1 MTETLKQFV
10 ALLEEFDTA
19 MLVTETPEGAL
30 TSRPM
35 ALQEPR
41 LDRAL
46 WFVTSADTLSARN
59 IANNGKVNLAFHR
72 KSDHAWVSVSG
83 QAIQNGDRPLIDSLW
98 KADWEIW
105 FPEGKDT
112 PNIVLLD
119 ITPDT
124 IDFWEPERGK
134 IGTLFQLAK
143 AAVTDSTPDLAP
155 THTLR
160 VSDLELAGALRE
172 S

>member
-1 MTETLKQFV
+1 MNDTLKQFV
-10 ALLEEFDTA
+10 ELLGEFDTA
-19 MLVTETPEGAL
+19 MLVTETAEGAL

-35 ALQEPR
+35 ALQQPR
-41 LDRAL
+41 ADRAL

-59 IANNGKVNLAFHR
+59 VAATGKINLAFHR

-83 QAIQNGDRPLIDSLW
+83 RAIQNGDRALIDSLW

-105 FPEGKDT
+105 FPQGKDT

-119 ITPDT
+119 VTPDT

-143 AAVTDSTPDLAP
+143 AAVADETPDLAP

-160 VSDLELAGALRE
+160 VSDLDLVGAMK